1 MNVLPG
7 DIRKI
12 RRYCMAFMVVFIFV
26 MIIYVASTR
35 SIDNDPFAD
44 TV

>member
-7 DIRKI
+7 DIRRI
-12 RRYCMAFMVVFIFV
+12 RKYCMAFLVVFIFA

-35 SIDNDPFAD
+35 SIEDDPF
-44 TV
+44 T